1 MLGTLHVGDE
11 LREINS
17 EPVYGKSVEYLQ
29 RKLREARGS
38 VTLKIVPSY
47 RTNPIQCELE
57 LGSHEVDS

>member
-29 RKLREARGS
+29 RKLVS
-38 VTLKIVPSY
+38 CTLNIKLV
-47 RTNPIQCELE
+47 
-57 LGSHEVDS
+57 